1 MTNAPGPVSVDHIIQ
16 VDNMSYWAVVHV
28 ARQLLLTVC
37 VQLKRFAAFL
47 GVRAFS
53 CPAFSPP
60 LTFGPAFS
68 GPAFSGPVFSAPQ
81 LVEQ

>member
-60 LTFGPAFS
+60 
-68 GPAFSGPVFSAPQ
+68 
-81 LVEQ
+81 